1 MMSESDMSKTG
12 TMPHGAIE
20 TTAESAFCDS
30 NHTVVIRASR
40 GWSSLGLYDLWE
52 YRELFYFLIVREL
65 QGAYRQTALGMSWL
79 LLRPLVNMVVLSVI
93 FGGLVQVPS
102 DGLPY
107 PLFSLAA
114 LLPWGYFSN
123 AVMRASG
130 SLVQNMHVISKVYFP
145 RMVIPLAG
153 AISGLVDFGF
163 SFVVFLGMLLIY
175 RMPLRIEM
183 LWAPV
188 FLLVAMAFAL
198 TAGLWLATLSVKY
211 RDVAFAIN
219 FLLQALMYASPV
231 IYPVSLVPEKLKF
244 WYQLNPMTGVIQG
257 FRWSLLGSGEAPGSV
272 FFLSIGLLLL
282 ALIGGAYVFRR
293 AERTIVDIL

>member
-1 MMSESDMSKTG
+1 MISENEMRQSDTIPERIIIATNKY
-12 TMPHGAIE
+12 
-20 TTAESAFCDS
+20 DS
-30 NHTVVIRASR
+30 PHTVVIRPSR
-40 GWSSLGLYDLWE
+40 GWSSLSLHDLWE
-52 YRELFYFLIVREL
+52 YRELLYFLIVREI
-65 QGAYRQTALGMSWL
+65 QGAYRQTALGISWL
-79 LLRPLVNMVVLSVI
+79 LLRPVVNMVVLSIV
-93 FGGLVQVPS
+93 FGSLVQVPS

-123 AVMRASG
+123 AVMRAAG
-130 SLVQNMHVISKVYFP
+130 SLVQNLHVISKVYFP
-145 RMVIPLAG
+145 RMIIPVAG
-153 AISGLVDFGF
+153 VMSGLVDFGF
-163 SFVVFLGMLLIY
+163 SLIVFLGMLLIY

-198 TAGLWLATLSVKY
+198 AAGLWLATLSVKY
-211 RDVAFAIN
+211 RDVSFAVN

-257 FRWSLLGSGEAPGSV
+257 FRWSLLGSGEAPGSI
-272 FFLSIGLLLL
+272 FFLSISLLFL
-282 ALIGGAYVFRR
+282 ALVSGAYIFRR
-293 AERTIVDIL
+293 TERTIVDIL